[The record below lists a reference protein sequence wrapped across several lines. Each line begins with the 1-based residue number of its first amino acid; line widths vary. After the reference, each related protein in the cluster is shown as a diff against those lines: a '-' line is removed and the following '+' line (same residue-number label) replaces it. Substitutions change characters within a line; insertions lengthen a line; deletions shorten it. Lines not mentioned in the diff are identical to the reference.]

1 MAILACPTVL
11 RASWGSS
18 LLYEIPVER
27 QSHNERS
34 LHATRISKE
43 KLGHTLELRF
53 ARQTGQTSA
62 EGFIIAPDRITTR
75 ASPAQTVIVNS
86 TVALST
92 GGTPRTHTRS
102 RDSSSR

>member
-1 MAILACPTVL
+1 MP
-11 RASWGSS
+11 
-18 LLYEIPVER
+18 
-27 QSHNERS
+27 
-34 LHATRISKE
+34 TRISKE

-53 ARQTGQTSA
+53 ARQTGQTTA
-62 EGFIIAPDRITTR
+62 FIIAPDRITTR